1 MVHITVRFL
10 NWYRRKWMK
19 RYRILIGGR
28 NARLFNLVINEF
40 NLVKI
45 EKMTKLKLLLSLW
58 HVSELCS
65 TMFFICVILC
75 E

>member
-1 MVHITVRFL
+1 MEHITVLCL

-28 NARLFNLVINEF
+28 NARFFNLVINEF

-45 EKMTKLKLLLSLW
+45 QKNDE
-58 HVSELCS
+58 VEAD
-65 TMFFICVILC
+65 FEFVAC
-75 E
+75 ERAL